1 MRILLIHNFHR
12 TGSSSGDDVVF
23 RNEVE
28 LLKKN
33 GNEVL
38 EYTITNSQFDNS
50 RLLKKILYVLEMF
63 WSVKNYRRVK
73 KNIKLNKPDVVHI
86 HTFFPL
92 LSPSIFFA
100 PRNGSCKVVVTL
112 HDTRLVCPCATS
124 LRGGKICNDCIDGKY
139 IRMVRYGCYK
149 NSKMQSLVAA
159 GIFYLYRW
167 FDVFNKYVDKF
178 ICLNDNQI
186 SLITE
191 LGIDPKKIVKKYNYI
206 EDPRNIE
213 FLPITKN
220 LPKRFVSYYGRIG
233 EEKGIKIL
241 MKVWDKLG
249 DIPLVVMGSGPLE
262 EEFLKW
268 SNKKDNIYY
277 LGYTPRKECMNIVKK
292 SEFVVFPSICY
303 EGCSMV
309 VLESEGLGKGL
320 VASDI
325 GFASEAI
332 IDGVNGYKV
341 PLYNID
347 AFVQK
352 VKNLWDDITLC
363 KIIGNNARTDFEQK
377 YLPNDN
383 YHQLMYIYKEISL
396 ER

>member
-73 KNIKLNKPDVVHI
+73 KIIKLNKPDVVHI

-191 LGIDPKKIVKKYNYI
+191 LGIDPKK
-206 EDPRNIE
+206 
-213 FLPITKN
+213 L
-220 LPKRFVSYYGRIG
+220 
-233 EEKGIKIL
+233 
-241 MKVWDKLG
+241 
-249 DIPLVVMGSGPLE
+249 
-262 EEFLKW
+262 
-268 SNKKDNIYY
+268 
-277 LGYTPRKECMNIVKK
+277 
-292 SEFVVFPSICY
+292 
-303 EGCSMV
+303 
-309 VLESEGLGKGL
+309 
-320 VASDI
+320 
-325 GFASEAI
+325 
-332 IDGVNGYKV
+332 
-341 PLYNID
+341 
-347 AFVQK
+347 
-352 VKNLWDDITLC
+352 
-363 KIIGNNARTDFEQK
+363 
-377 YLPNDN
+377 
-383 YHQLMYIYKEISL
+383 
-396 ER
+396 